1 MSLLKSR
8 KEASLLLQFLNLPRQ
23 NHQHLSPSPHQSPR
37 QSLLLRPDP
46 HQSLLLRPDPHQ
58 SLLQS
63 LRQSLRQSLGPRQRR
78 LEGVRGL
85 KEENLL
91 ELIRRRSSVS
101 VSLAE
106 PHQPRC
112 HAPRVLSGTLRSAY
126 AIGLNKITLVLPS
139 AFFLDHHHYHHLY
152 DP

>member
-1 MSLLKSR
+1 MNLLKFK

-23 NHQHLSPSPHQSPR
+23 NHHHLS

-46 HQSLLLRPDPHQ
+46 HQSPRQSPLLHPAPRQSPLLHPAPLLHPLLSQGPHQ
-58 SLLQS
+58 H
-63 LRQSLRQSLGPRQRR
+63 RLGDV
-78 LEGVRGL
+78 LGL

-91 ELIRRRSSVS
+91 ELIRRRSTASA
-101 VSLAE
+101 SLDE
-106 PHQPRC
+106 RILPRC
-112 HAPRVLSGTLRSAY
+112 HAPLARFGTLRSAY
-126 AIGLNKITLVLPS
+126 AIGQSNFTSVRPS